1 MFGSTGELSWD
12 TALQQL
18 SAALDTLQSLGPA
31 ALSGQ
36 AELDVLR
43 ELETQK
49 NRIPTVEHRLIA
61 DVDARGTAG
70 EHGCAG
76 TAVLLGQLLRIT
88 PREAGARVQAATD
101 LGPRRGLTGQTL
113 PALFGP
119 LAAAQAAGQ
128 ISPAHAVVITK
139 TIHGLPDAT
148 QAEHEDWLAASL
160 LEQAHSSNPFQL
172 AQVAAAMAYLLDQDG
187 KLVEEHE
194 RARRRE
200 LRIRRRTDG
209 SARIDGE
216 LTAICAE
223 ALLSALE
230 PLAKPAPAQ
239 DGAKDPR
246 TSGQRLHDALQDAT
260 LMVLRSEQLPDCAGV
275 AATIVLHLT
284 PEQVHTGTGLVTTGH
299 GAHITVDQAST
310 LFGDARIFPVV
321 LGQEGE
327 ILGYGPSSRRVFTE
341 GQRLAMTARDKGC
354 SFPGCTHAPTRC
366 QSHHITD
373 YALTRTTSVE
383 DGTLLCGFHHRE
395 HAKLGWTCQ
404 MINGIPHWTA
414 PRWLDPHQTPRR
426 NRAHQLAPI

>member
-1 MFGSTGELSWD
+1 MFGSVEELSWD
-12 TALQQL
+12 SALQQL
-18 SAALDTLQSLGPA
+18 SDLLDALQSLGLST
-31 ALSGQ
+31 LSGQ
-36 AELDVLR
+36 QELDVLR
-43 ELETQK
+43 ALETQK

-61 DVDARGTAG
+61 DVQARGTAG

-101 LGPRRGLTGQTL
+101 LGPRRGLTGQAL
-113 PALFGP
+113 PALFAP
-119 LAAAQAAGQ
+119 LAAAQAAGA

-139 TIHGLPDAT
+139 TIHGLPDAI
-148 QAEHEDWLAASL
+148 QAEHEDWLAESL
-160 LEQAHSSNPFQL
+160 LEQAHTANPVQL
-172 AQVAAAMAYLLDQDG
+172 AQVAAALAYLLDQDG
-187 KLVEEHE
+187 TLIEDHE

-223 ALLSALE
+223 ALLSTLE
-230 PLAKPAPAQ
+230 PLAKPAPAE

-275 AATIVLHLT
+275 AATIVLHMT
-284 PEQVHTGTGLVTTGH
+284 PEHVQTGTGLVTTGH
-299 GAHITVDQAST
+299 GAQISVDQAST

-321 LGQEGE
+321 LGAAGE

-341 GQRLAMTARDKGC
+341 GQRLAMTARDQGC
-354 SFPGCTHAPTRC
+354 SFPGCSHAPTRC

-373 YALTRTTSVE
+373 YALTRRTGVE

-395 HAKLGWTCQ
+395 HAKLGWTCR

-426 NRAHQLAPI
+426 NRAHQLAPV